1 MGEEDFFSGGVAM
14 RCRVPSTSATQ
25 EMVMKHKTAPGLKVI
40 LLLRTMAMESALI
53 GNTPYMAHQLSVF
66 FIRLHTWGYPHGAF
80 G

>member
-1 MGEEDFFSGGVAM
+1 
-14 RCRVPSTSATQ
+14 
-25 EMVMKHKTAPGLKVI
+25 MVMKHKTAPGLKVI